1 MMYLMLLAN
10 LCNHLVQN
18 FDEAKLQGI
27 DQLLIL
33 VSSYITLINFLVVG
47 LIAFLLKRLVGKI
60 LPSFCLL
67 NFYTIHAVANPN

>member
-1 MMYLMLLAN
+1 MYLMLLAN

-60 LPSFCLL
+60 LP
-67 NFYTIHAVANPN
+67 I